1 MRRKKR
7 RMPAGAP
14 LVLVWLRERKIGLGE
29 VGMVAIC
36 VGLFAIVALGWG
48 KMSSG
53 DRLIAGLGAIS
64 GVLLAAG
71 KLISR

>member
-1 MRRKKR
+1 
-7 RMPAGAP
+7 MPAGAP
-14 LVLVWLRERKIGLGE
+14 LVLVWLKERKIGPGE
-29 VGMVAIC
+29 VGLVAIC
-36 VGLFAIVALGWG
+36 LILFAIVALGWG

-64 GVLLAAG
+64 GVLLAAS